1 MPQWAG
7 SCWYYLRFID
17 PKNDTDPFSKAKENY
32 WMPVDLYVGGAEHAV
47 LHLLYSR
54 FWHKVLFDLG
64 IVSTNEPFQKL
75 YNQGMILAFAYE
87 TASGSKVPSD
97 MVTEK
102 EGKYFHNETGEEL
115 RQIVAKMSKS
125 LKNVVN
131 PDDVVEKFGADSLRL
146 YEMFIG
152 PLEATKPWTENG
164 VKGVYNFLRRVAA
177 FFGEKS
183 NLTESVERKETLKML
198 HQTIK
203 KVGDDVEDMKFNTAI
218 SQMMVFTN
226 HCYKVGSVTPETA
239 CTFYQVLAPFAPH
252 LAEELWAMS
261 GNSQSVGTASWPLF
275 DPSCLTE
282 EVVEYPVSF
291 NGKVRF
297 KIELPVG
304 LSSKEVE
311 EAALKSD
318 MTKKWTEG
326 NTIVKIIVVPGK
338 IVNIVLK

>member
-1 MPQWAG
+1 
-7 SCWYYLRFID
+7 
-17 PKNDTDPFSKAKENY
+17 
-32 WMPVDLYVGGAEHAV
+32 
-47 LHLLYSR
+47 
-54 FWHKVLFDLG
+54 LG

-97 MVTEK
+97 LVTEK

-152 PLEATKPWTENG
+152 PLDATKPWTENG

-183 NLTESVERKETLKML
+183 NLTEGAESKETLKIL

-203 KVGDDVEDMKFNTAI
+203 KVGDDVEEMKFNTAI

-226 HCYKVGSVTPETA
+226 HCYKAGKVAIETA
-239 CTFYQVLAPFAPH
+239 NTFYQVLAPFAPH
-252 LAEELWAMS
+252 LAEELWALN
-261 GNSQSVGTASWPLF
+261 GNAESVGIKSWPIF
-275 DPSCLTE
+275 NPDFLTE

-297 KIELPVG
+297 KLELPVG
-304 LSSKEVE
+304 LTAKEVE

-338 IVNIVLK
+338 IVNIVIK